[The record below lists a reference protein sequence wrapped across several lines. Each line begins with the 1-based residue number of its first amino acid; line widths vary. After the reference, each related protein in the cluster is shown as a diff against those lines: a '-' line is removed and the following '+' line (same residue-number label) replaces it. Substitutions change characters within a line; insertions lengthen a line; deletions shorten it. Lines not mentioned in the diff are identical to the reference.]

1 MAAISGT
8 AILLCSVPL
17 TILYGGIVYI
27 KSPEKWRTVFPL
39 LVISVFTIAYNYNP
53 INEPDLVRYFSAIEK
68 AGSMRLVDYISYT
81 GSGLYVQDFA
91 FWLAGT
97 LGLPHLVPGISTAIV
112 YGIAIYIS
120 CDYAERTYQQDML
133 PLVLMYQVCCLPF
146 ISICNNVR
154 NICAFAIILLA
165 VYRDI
170 LQKKRNIW
178 TAALYII
185 PVFMHKSGFILLL
198 VRVILALSGR
208 YFVATAIFTFLI
220 PTILNVLINYRMQIM
235 RFGILGRIVA
245 NTIYTAYN
253 SLTSTS
259 DWAITVMTSKFH
271 LTNRYMA
278 FAVCLFLLFQVLV
291 RHPSMRKNTFTM
303 YVVYLCILTIAC
315 YVFRTPVYWRFFAA
329 VNISGGVILL
339 PCFKSFFEGKRAGGI
354 IEILVFAGVAATLL
368 SLQLYGSRSEVNWLE
383 LISDTLIHPF
393 TVILMKMFSAI
404 MAL

>member
-1 MAAISGT
+1 MAAILGT

-17 TILYGGIVYI
+17 SILYGGIVII
-27 KSPEKWRTVFPL
+27 KTPEKWRTVFPL

-53 INEPDLVRYFSAIEK
+53 INEPDLVRYFAAIEK
-68 AGSMRLVDYISYT
+68 AGTMLLVDYFSYT
-81 GSGLYVQDFA
+81 GSGLYIQDFA

-120 CDYAERTYQQDML
+120 CDYAERTEQQEL
-133 PLVLMYQVCCLPF
+133 LSLVLLYQVCCLPF

-154 NICAFAIILLA
+154 NICTFAIILLA

-170 LQKKRNIW
+170 VQKKHNVW

-185 PVFMHKSGFILLL
+185 PVFMHKSGFVLLL
-198 VRVILALSGR
+198 VRVILALSGKF
-208 YFVATAIFTFLI
+208 FVATAIFTFLI
-220 PTILNVLINYRMQIM
+220 PTILNVLINYRMRIM
-235 RFGILGRIVA
+235 RFGIIGRIVA

-259 DWAITVMTSKFH
+259 DWANTVMTSKYH

-278 FAVCLFLLFQVLV
+278 FAICLFLLFQVLV
-291 RHPSMRKNTFTM
+291 RHPDVRKNTFTM
-303 YVVYLCILTIAC
+303 YVVFLCILTIAC

-329 VNISGGVILL
+329 VNISVGVILL
-339 PCFKSFFEGKRAGGI
+339 PCFKSFIEDKKIGGI
-354 IEILVFAGVAATLL
+354 IEILVFAGFAAALL
-368 SLQLYGSRSEVNWLE
+368 LLQLYGSRSEVNWRE
-383 LISDTLIHPF
+383 LISDTLIYPF
-393 TVILMKMFSAI
+393 IVVLMKMFSVI
-404 MAL
+404 MTI